1 MVVEV
6 GVDPSRGQ
14 VMHAADFT
22 MVLGF
27 FMCTGMLGVLIMIWL
42 VWDLR

>member
-1 MVVEV
+1 
-6 GVDPSRGQ
+6 
-14 VMHAADFT
+14 MHAADFT

-27 FMCTGMLGVLIMIWL
+27 FMGTGMLGVLIMIWL